1 MTPTLQTRRLTL
13 RPLQLEDAGQ
23 VQPLFAR
30 WEIVQHL
37 NSKVPWPFPSDGVL
51 TYYRE
56 SALPAIARGE
66 EWHWTLRLRS
76 APRIIIGSIGLM
88 QGEIN
93 RGFWLATE
101 WQGHGLMTEAVI
113 AANDYWFNV
122 LNFPVLRTSKAIANT
137 TSRRISEKTGMRII
151 ATGDYDYVCGQLPS
165 ETWEITAEEWRSW
178 RSANDL
184 GKPRRK
190 SQHKDILSQN

>member
-165 ETWEITAEEWRSW
+165 ETWEITAEEWRAW
-178 RSANDL
+178 RA
-184 GKPRRK
+184 K
-190 SQHKDILSQN
+190 Q

>member
-1 MTPTLQTRRLTL
+1 MTPSLQTHRLTL